1 MTKAPSWAVT
11 AVIAVWFFG
20 LAMALGELYI
30 ARVHADPNLTPSQV
44 MTVDGVDYPVC
55 SVEDCSDQPGQI
67 GIWID
72 QDTGN
77 QWLSQGETSYRIER

>member
-1 MTKAPSWAVT
+1 MTKAPSWAMT
-11 AVIAVWFFG
+11 ALCAVWAFG
-20 LAMALGELYI
+20 LTMALGELYT
-30 ARVHADPNLTPSQV
+30 ARAHAEPEQV

-55 SVEDCSDQPGQI
+55 VEEDCSDQPGQI

-77 QWLSQGETSYRIER
+77 QWLSLGEESYRIER